1 MNEEIDSIAALDD
14 ATARR
19 VLATVAR
26 ARLHGGVTPLEPTP
40 DLGRALAEA
49 LEVAPPHE
57 PAAEGDVAR
66 LALRLLAEDPV
77 LRTTVRA
84 LAAGPAPE
92 RFDPAATLAVTAA
105 VLLVLQTHVRF
116 ARGKDGRWTL
126 TVEKK
131 PTTEALL
138 KPLVQKLL
146 SLFPG
151 K

>member
-1 MNEEIDSIAALDD
+1 MNEEIDVIAALDD

-19 VLATVAR
+19 VLATLAR
-26 ARLHGGVTPLEPTP
+26 ARLHGGATPLEPTP

-49 LEVAPPHE
+49 LDVVPPQK
-57 PAAEGDVAR
+57 PVSEGDVAR
-66 LALRLLAEDPV
+66 GALRLLAEDPSAREAIV
-77 LRTTVRA
+77 A
-84 LAAGPAPE
+84 LAAAPPPK
-92 RFDPAATLAVTAA
+92 RYDVTTTLTVAA

-116 ARGKDGRWTL
+116 ARDKAGRWTL
-126 TVEKK
+126 TVEKT
-131 PTTEALL
+131 PIPSTLL

>member
-1 MNEEIDSIAALDD
+1 MNEEIDVIAALDD

-19 VLATVAR
+19 ILTTVAR
-26 ARLHGGVTPLEPTP
+26 ARLRGGATPPEPTP

-49 LEVAPPHE
+49 LAVAPPE
-57 PAAEGDVAR
+57 ETASEGDVAR
-66 LALRLLAEDPV
+66 LALRLLAEDPSTRQAIV
-77 LRTTVRA
+77 A
-84 LAAGPAPE
+84 LASAPAPE
-92 RFDPAATLAVTAA
+92 SFDAAATLAVTAA

-116 ARGKDGRWTL
+116 ARDKAGKWTL
-126 TVEKK
+126 TVEKT

>member
-1 MNEEIDSIAALDD
+1 MNEEIDVIAAQDD

-26 ARLHGGVTPLEPTP
+26 ARLHDGATPLEPTP

-49 LEVAPPHE
+49 LDVAPPE
-57 PAAEGDVAR
+57 QPVSEGDVAR
-66 LALRLLAEDPV
+66 CALRLLAEDPSAREAIV
-77 LRTTVRA
+77 A
-84 LAAGPAPE
+84 LAAAPPPE
-92 RFDPAATLAVTAA
+92 RYDVTTTLTAAA

-116 ARGKDGRWTL
+116 ARDKAGRWTL

-131 PTTEALL
+131 PTTETLL

-146 SLFPG
+146 ALFPG